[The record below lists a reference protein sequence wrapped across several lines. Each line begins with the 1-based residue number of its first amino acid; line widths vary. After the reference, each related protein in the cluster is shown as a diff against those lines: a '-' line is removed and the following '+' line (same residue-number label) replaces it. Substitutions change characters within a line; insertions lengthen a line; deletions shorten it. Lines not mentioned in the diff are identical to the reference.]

1 MKYKRLIIFSL
12 MIVLLVIICL
22 CFPKKVNNKAQK
34 GKKEAPKTYKKEEL
48 SDSQETEEIC
58 ISDIKFIR
66 VSEKEIDITWPDQK
80 NPYVDTYYLMR
91 RKSNEDEWKQVGQ
104 FQSDHNIQNRELT
117 LADILEE
124 DKVQQYEYRIDVSV
138 TDTKKYKPVE
148 GNSIYASNL
157 LVCIDPGHFSGKN
170 KIVDED
176 GSSYL
181 EGDATLILAKNLEEK
196 LRLGYGITCI
206 LTRTTGDITLGGYT
220 NDSLDEGHISLRGSY
235 AQGSDLFLSL
245 HTNANQDNA
254 NGYATDEQPISINK
268 TLVFIN
274 AVAYEDNRMLHLANA
289 VGSYLTEANYDM
301 QVSESDEFQSIETK
315 EEAKSWTDEYNDQ
328 LNVPGTVCVRWGEH
342 GDYYGVL
349 RGAAMVNV
357 PGLIIEHGFHTIPE
371 VRKLALTGE
380 LLKKW
385 AEADANGIAEG
396 YELMKKE
403 GD

>member
-1 MKYKRLIIFSL
+1 MKYKRLIVFSL

-22 CFPKKVNNKAQK
+22 CFPKKVNNKIQK
-34 GKKEAPKTYKKEEL
+34 GKKEDPKTYKKEEL
-48 SDSQETEEIC
+48 SDSRETEEIS

-66 VSEKEIDITWPDQK
+66 VSEKEIGITWSDQK

-91 RKSNEDEWKQVGQ
+91 RKPNENEWQQLGQLQSN
-104 FQSDHNIQNRELT
+104 HNIQDRELT
-117 LADILEE
+117 LTDILEE
-124 DKVQQYEYRIDVSV
+124 DTVQQYEYRIDVSV

-170 KIVDED
+170 KIVNED
-176 GSSYL
+176 GSSYS

-206 LTRTTGDITLGGYT
+206 LTRTTGDITLGVYT

-254 NGYATDEQPISINK
+254 NGYATDEQSISINK
-268 TLVFIN
+268 TLVFVN
-274 AVAYEDNRMLHLANA
+274 AVAYEDNRMLRLANA
-289 VGSYLTEANYDM
+289 VGSYLTEVNYDM

-315 EEAKSWTDEYNDQ
+315 EEAKRWSDEYNDQ

-380 LLKKW
+380 LLEKW

-396 YELMKKE
+396 YELMKNE

>member
-1 MKYKRLIIFSL
+1 MKYKRLIVFSL

-22 CFPKKVNNKAQK
+22 CFPKKVNNKIQK
-34 GKKEAPKTYKKEEL
+34 GKKEDPKTYKKEEL
-48 SDSQETEEIC
+48 SDSRETEEIS

-66 VSEKEIDITWPDQK
+66 VSEKEIGITWSDQK

-91 RKSNEDEWKQVGQ
+91 RKPNENEWQQLGQLQSN
-104 FQSDHNIQNRELT
+104 HNIQDRELT
-117 LADILEE
+117 LTDILEE
-124 DKVQQYEYRIDVSV
+124 DTVQQYEYRIDVSV

-170 KIVDED
+170 KIVNED
-176 GSSYL
+176 GSSYS

-220 NDSLDEGHISLRGSY
+220 NDSLDERHISLRGSY

-254 NGYATDEQPISINK
+254 NGYATDEQSISINK
-268 TLVFIN
+268 TLVFVN
-274 AVAYEDNRMLHLANA
+274 AVAYEDNRMLRLANA
-289 VGSYLTEANYDM
+289 VGSYLTEVNYDM

-315 EEAKSWTDEYNDQ
+315 EEAKRWSDEYNDQ
-328 LNVPGTVCVRWGEH
+328 LNVPGTVCVRWEEH

-380 LLKKW
+380 LLEKW

-396 YELMKKE
+396 YELMKNE

>member
-1 MKYKRLIIFSL
+1 MKYKRLIVFSL

-22 CFPKKVNNKAQK
+22 CSPKKVNNKIQK
-34 GKKEAPKTYKKEEL
+34 GKKEDPKTYKKEEL
-48 SDSQETEEIC
+48 SDSRETEEIS

-66 VSEKEIDITWPDQK
+66 VSEKEIGITWSDQK

-91 RKSNEDEWKQVGQ
+91 RKPNENEWQQLGQLQSN
-104 FQSDHNIQNRELT
+104 HNIQDRELT
-117 LADILEE
+117 LTDILEE
-124 DKVQQYEYRIDVSV
+124 DTVQQYEYRIDVSV

-170 KIVDED
+170 KIVNED
-176 GSSYL
+176 GSSYS

-254 NGYATDEQPISINK
+254 NGYATDEQSISINK
-268 TLVFIN
+268 TLVFVN
-274 AVAYEDNRMLHLANA
+274 AVAYEDNRMLRLANA
-289 VGSYLTEANYDM
+289 VGSYLTEVNYDM

-315 EEAKSWTDEYNDQ
+315 EEKKRWSDEYNDQ

-380 LLKKW
+380 LLEKW

-396 YELMKKE
+396 YELMKNE

>member
-1 MKYKRLIIFSL
+1 MKYKRLIVFSL

-22 CFPKKVNNKAQK
+22 CFPKKVNNKIQK
-34 GKKEAPKTYKKEEL
+34 GKKEDPKTYKKEEL
-48 SDSQETEEIC
+48 SDSRETEEIS

-66 VSEKEIDITWPDQK
+66 VSEKEIGITWSDQK

-91 RKSNEDEWKQVGQ
+91 RKPNENEWQQLGQLQSN
-104 FQSDHNIQNRELT
+104 HNIQDRELT
-117 LADILEE
+117 LTDILEE
-124 DKVQQYEYRIDVSV
+124 DTVQQYEYRIDVSV

-170 KIVDED
+170 KIVNED
-176 GSSYL
+176 GSSYS

-254 NGYATDEQPISINK
+254 NGYATDEQSISINK
-268 TLVFIN
+268 TLEFVN
-274 AVAYEDNRMLHLANA
+274 AVAYEDNRMLRLANA
-289 VGSYLTEANYDM
+289 VGSYLTEVNYDM

-315 EEAKSWTDEYNDQ
+315 EEAKRWSDEYNDQ

-380 LLKKW
+380 LLEKW

-396 YELMKKE
+396 YELMKNE

>member
-1 MKYKRLIIFSL
+1 MKYKRLIVFSL

-22 CFPKKVNNKAQK
+22 CFPKKVNNKIQK
-34 GKKEAPKTYKKEEL
+34 GKKEDPKTYKKEEL
-48 SDSQETEEIC
+48 SDSRETEEIS

-66 VSEKEIDITWPDQK
+66 VSEKEIGITWSDQK

-91 RKSNEDEWKQVGQ
+91 RKPNENEWQQLGQLQSN
-104 FQSDHNIQNRELT
+104 HNIQDRELT
-117 LADILEE
+117 LIDILEE
-124 DKVQQYEYRIDVSV
+124 DTVQQYEYRIDVSV

-170 KIVDED
+170 KIVNED
-176 GSSYL
+176 GSSYS

-254 NGYATDEQPISINK
+254 NGYATDEQSISINK
-268 TLVFIN
+268 TLVFVN
-274 AVAYEDNRMLHLANA
+274 AVAYEDNRMLRLANA
-289 VGSYLTEANYDM
+289 VGSYLTEVNYDM

-315 EEAKSWTDEYNDQ
+315 EEAKRWSDEYNDQ

-380 LLKKW
+380 LLEKW

-396 YELMKKE
+396 YELMKND

>member
-1 MKYKRLIIFSL
+1 MKYKRLIVFSL

-22 CFPKKVNNKAQK
+22 CFPKKVNNKIQK
-34 GKKEAPKTYKKEEL
+34 GKKEDPKTYKKEEL
-48 SDSQETEEIC
+48 SDSRETEEIS

-66 VSEKEIDITWPDQK
+66 VSEKEIGITWSDQK

-91 RKSNEDEWKQVGQ
+91 RKPNENEWQQLGQLQSN
-104 FQSDHNIQNRELT
+104 HNIQDRELT
-117 LADILEE
+117 LTDILEE
-124 DKVQQYEYRIDVSV
+124 DTVQQYEYRIDVSV

-170 KIVDED
+170 KIVNED
-176 GSSYL
+176 GSSYS

-254 NGYATDEQPISINK
+254 NRYATDEQSISINK
-268 TLVFIN
+268 TLVFVN
-274 AVAYEDNRMLHLANA
+274 AVAYEDNRMLRLANA
-289 VGSYLTEANYDM
+289 VGSYLTEVNYDM

-315 EEAKSWTDEYNDQ
+315 EEAKRWSDEYNDQ

-380 LLKKW
+380 LLEKW

-396 YELMKKE
+396 YELMKNE

>member
-1 MKYKRLIIFSL
+1 MKYKRLIVLFL
-12 MIVLLVIICL
+12 MTVLLVVIYL
-22 CFPKKVNNKAQK
+22 CISQKENNKTQK
-34 GKKEAPKTYKKEEL
+34 EKKEVQKTYKEKEL
-48 SDSQETEEIC
+48 SDDRKTEKIC
-58 ISDIKFIR
+58 VSDIKFVR
-66 VSEKEIDITWPDQK
+66 VSEKEIDITWSDQK

-91 RKSNEDEWKQVGQ
+91 RKTNENEWKQVGLL
-104 FQSDHNIQNRELT
+104 QSDHNIQDRKLT

-124 DKVQQYEYRIDVSV
+124 DTVQQYEYRIDVRV
-138 TDTKKYKPVE
+138 TDMKKYKPVE
-148 GNSIYASNL
+148 GDSIYASNL

-176 GSSYL
+176 GSSYS

-206 LTRTTGDITLGGYT
+206 LTRTTDDITLDGYT

-235 AQGSDLFLSL
+235 AKGSNLFLSL

-254 NGYATDEQPISINK
+254 NGYATDKQPISINK
-268 TLVFIN
+268 TLVFVN
-274 AVAYEDNRMLHLANA
+274 AVAYEDNRILHLANA
-289 VGSYLTEANYDM
+289 IGSYLTEVNYDM
-301 QVSESDEFQSIETK
+301 QVSESEEFQSIERK
-315 EEAKSWTDEYNDQ
+315 EEAKNWSDEYNDQ

-349 RGAAMVNV
+349 RGAATVNV

-371 VRKLALTGE
+371 IRKLALTGN
-380 LLKKW
+380 LLEKW
-385 AEADANGIAEG
+385 ADADASGIAEG

>member
-176 GSSYL
+176 GSSYS

-206 LTRTTGDITLGGYT
+206 LTRTTGDITLDGYT

>member
-1 MKYKRLIIFSL
+1 MKYKRWIVFSL

-22 CFPKKVNNKAQK
+22 CFPKKVNNKIQK
-34 GKKEAPKTYKKEEL
+34 GKKEDPKTYKKEEL
-48 SDSQETEEIC
+48 SDSRETEEIS

-66 VSEKEIDITWPDQK
+66 VSEKEIGITWSDQK

-91 RKSNEDEWKQVGQ
+91 RKPNENEWQQLGQLQSN
-104 FQSDHNIQNRELT
+104 HNIQDRELT
-117 LADILEE
+117 LTDILEE
-124 DKVQQYEYRIDVSV
+124 DTVQQYEYRIDVSV

-170 KIVDED
+170 KIVNED
-176 GSSYL
+176 GSSYS

-220 NDSLDEGHISLRGSY
+220 NDSLDEGHISLRGSC

-254 NGYATDEQPISINK
+254 NGYATDEQSISINK
-268 TLVFIN
+268 TLVFVN
-274 AVAYEDNRMLHLANA
+274 AVAYEDNRMLRLANA
-289 VGSYLTEANYDM
+289 VGSYLTEVNYDM

-315 EEAKSWTDEYNDQ
+315 EEAKRWSDEYNDQ

-380 LLKKW
+380 LLEKW

-396 YELMKKE
+396 YELMKNE

>member
-1 MKYKRLIIFSL
+1 MDMS
-12 MIVLLVIICL
+12 IC
-22 CFPKKVNNKAQK
+22 
-34 GKKEAPKTYKKEEL
+34 
-48 SDSQETEEIC
+48 
-58 ISDIKFIR
+58 
-66 VSEKEIDITWPDQK
+66 
-80 NPYVDTYYLMR
+80 
-91 RKSNEDEWKQVGQ
+91 
-104 FQSDHNIQNRELT
+104 
-117 LADILEE
+117 
-124 DKVQQYEYRIDVSV
+124 

-170 KIVDED
+170 KIVNED
-176 GSSYL
+176 GSSYS

-254 NGYATDEQPISINK
+254 NGYATDEQSISINK
-268 TLVFIN
+268 TLVFVN
-274 AVAYEDNRMLHLANA
+274 AVAYEDNRMLRLANA
-289 VGSYLTEANYDM
+289 VGSYLTEVNYDM

-315 EEAKSWTDEYNDQ
+315 EEAKRWSDEYNDQ

-380 LLKKW
+380 LLEKW

-396 YELMKKE
+396 YELMKNE

>member
-1 MKYKRLIIFSL
+1 MKYKRLIVFSL

-22 CFPKKVNNKAQK
+22 CFPKKVNNKIQK
-34 GKKEAPKTYKKEEL
+34 GKKEDPKTYKKEEL
-48 SDSQETEEIC
+48 SDSRETEEIS

-66 VSEKEIDITWPDQK
+66 VSEKEIGITWSDQK

-91 RKSNEDEWKQVGQ
+91 RKPNENEWQQLGQLQSN
-104 FQSDHNIQNRELT
+104 HNIQDRELT
-117 LADILEE
+117 LTDILEE
-124 DKVQQYEYRIDVSV
+124 DTVQQYEYRIDVSV

-170 KIVDED
+170 KIVNED
-176 GSSYL
+176 GSSYS
-181 EGDATLILAKNLEEK
+181 EGGATLILAKNLEEK

-254 NGYATDEQPISINK
+254 NGYATDEQSISINK
-268 TLVFIN
+268 TLVFVN
-274 AVAYEDNRMLHLANA
+274 AVAYEDNRMLRLANA
-289 VGSYLTEANYDM
+289 VGSYLTEVNYDM

-315 EEAKSWTDEYNDQ
+315 EEAKRWSDEYNDQ

-380 LLKKW
+380 LLEKW

-396 YELMKKE
+396 YELMKNE

>member
-1 MKYKRLIIFSL
+1 MKYKKLIVLFL
-12 MIVLLVIICL
+12 MTVLLVVIYL
-22 CFPKKVNNKAQK
+22 CIPQEVNDKTQK

-48 SDSQETEEIC
+48 SDSRGTEEIC

-66 VSEKEIDITWPDQK
+66 VSEKEIDITWSDQK

-91 RKSNEDEWKQVGQ
+91 RKPNEDEWKQVGQ
-104 FQSDHNIQNRELT
+104 LQSDHNIQDRELILT
-117 LADILEE
+117 DILEE
-124 DKVQQYEYRIDVSV
+124 DTVQQYEYRIDVSV

-176 GSSYL
+176 GSSYS

-196 LRLGYGITCI
+196 LRLNYGVTCI

-220 NDSLDEGHISLRGSY
+220 NDNLDEGHISLRGSY

-254 NGYATDEQPISINK
+254 NEYATDEQPVSINK
-268 TLVFIN
+268 TLLFVN
-274 AVAYEDNRMLHLANA
+274 KVAYEDKQMLYLANA
-289 VGSYLTEANYDM
+289 IGSYLTEVNYDM
-301 QVSESDEFQSIETK
+301 QISESDEFQSIEAK
-315 EEAKSWTDEYNDQ
+315 EEAKSWSDEYNDQ

-371 VRKLALTGE
+371 VRKLALKGK
-380 LLKKW
+380 LLEKW